1 MSNTIEIKPGA
12 LITLS
17 EVAYVI
23 KGFDSPESIEVVELE
38 SGVKTSKK
46 LSEIT
51 NSPSWPEPPKRF
63 DLNSIDPD
71 AWAQAMNVFNVLKP
85 LLNKADRTKEDVE
98 KVANELFVSVATA
111 YRYLEKIEAEG
122 TVTCLIRK
130 PRADKFTRR
139 LMEEVE
145 DIIKK
150 VLLEQY
156 LNFKKISP
164 ERAYLEIERLCR
176 KVNSPV
182 PAKQTVIRR
191 IHEISRVEHAAKRE
205 GRNAALDL
213 KPNRGTVSNGD
224 FLNSL
229 WQIDHTLVDI
239 ILVDEEYRE
248 PISRPWI
255 TVVIDVYSR
264 MVMGWYISF
273 DPPGSIGTGLSI
285 STSILPKEERLIE
298 LESSLPWP
306 CQGKP
311 TIIMADNAKEFRGN
325 MLKNACA
332 EHGIEL
338 RFRPV
343 KKPNY
348 GGHIERM
355 MGTLM
360 TRIHALDGTT
370 FSNISNRENYDSEA
384 QATMTLKEFEKWM
397 SEQVLGKY
405 HHEKHSALGCSPL
418 QKYKE
423 GIMGNGVTPGIGFM
437 PIASDPQKLIYDFLP
452 FEERVIQ
459 PLGACIDYISYHD
472 PVLDK
477 WIGAKDPNDKK
488 KARKFVFRRDPR
500 KISPI
505 LFWDPHALQYFPI
518 HYRDTS
524 RRVISVW
531 ELNAVTRYL
540 RDKNEAEIDEEL
552 IFQTYERMR
561 AIEEEAAEKTKA
573 TRLMNERR
581 KHHAKAKTIPK
592 APNVP
597 VRSGRPELP
606 SYSNSLVN
614 IDLGDITAFDEVEK
628 L

>member
-1 MSNTIEIKPGA
+1 MSNTIEIKSGA
-12 LITLS
+12 LITLN

-23 KGFDSPESIEVVELE
+23 KDFDSPESVEVVELE
-38 SGVKTSKK
+38 SGIKSSKK

-51 NSPSWPEPPKRF
+51 NNPSWTVPPNRV
-63 DLNSIDPD
+63 DLNAIDPD
-71 AWAQAMNVFNVLKP
+71 AWQYAMNVFNVLKP
-85 LLNKADRTKEDVE
+85 LLNKFDRTMEDVD
-98 KVANELFVSVATA
+98 KVANELFVSRATA
-111 YRYLEKIEAEG
+111 YRYLEKIENEG

-130 PRADKFTRR
+130 PRVDKFTRR
-139 LMEEVE
+139 LMENVE
-145 DIIKK
+145 GIIKK
-150 VLLEQY
+150 VLVEQY
-156 LNFKKISP
+156 LNSKQISAD
-164 ERAYLEIERLCR
+164 RAYREIERLC
-176 KVNSPV
+176 KKEKFPV
-182 PAKQTVIRR
+182 PAKQTVVRR
-191 IHEISRVEHAAKRE
+191 IQELSRLDHAEKRD

-213 KPNRGTVSNGD
+213 KPNRGTVPNGN

-239 ILVDEEYRE
+239 MLVDEEFRE
-248 PISRPWI
+248 PIGRPWI

-264 MVMGWYISF
+264 MVMSWYISF

-285 STSILPKEERLIE
+285 STAILPKEERLIE

-311 TIIMADNAKEFRGN
+311 TIIMSDNAKEFRGN

-338 RFRPV
+338 KFRPV

-370 FSNISNRENYDSEA
+370 FSNTGNREQYNSEA
-384 QATMTLKEFEKWM
+384 QATMTLKEFEKWL
-397 SEQVLGKY
+397 SEQILGKY
-405 HHEKHSALGCSPL
+405 HHEKHSALGCSPI

-459 PLGACIDYISYHD
+459 PLGAGIDYIFYHD

-477 WIGAKDPNDKK
+477 WIGAKDPQDKK
-488 KARKFVFRRDPR
+488 KARKFIFRRDPR

-505 LFWDPHALQYFPI
+505 LFWDPHALD
-518 HYRDTS
+518 RK
-524 RRVISVW
+524 SV
-531 ELNAVTRYL
+531 V
-540 RDKNEAEIDEEL
+540 
-552 IFQTYERMR
+552 
-561 AIEEEAAEKTKA
+561 
-573 TRLMNERR
+573 
-581 KHHAKAKTIPK
+581 
-592 APNVP
+592 
-597 VRSGRPELP
+597 
-606 SYSNSLVN
+606 
-614 IDLGDITAFDEVEK
+614 
-628 L
+628 

>member
-1 MSNTIEIKPGA
+1 MSNSIEIKPGA
-12 LITLS
+12 LITLN
-17 EVAYVI
+17 EVVYAI
-23 KGFDSPESIEVVELE
+23 KAFDSPESVEVVELE
-38 SGVKTSKK
+38 SGIKSSKK

-51 NSPSWPEPPKRF
+51 NNPGWSEQPKRI
-63 DLNSIDPD
+63 DLNSIDSD
-71 AWAQAMNVFNVLKP
+71 AWDHAMNVFNVLKP
-85 LLNKADRTKEDVE
+85 LLHKANRTKEEVE

-111 YRYLEKIEAEG
+111 YRYLEKIEKDG
-122 TVTCLIRK
+122 TVSCLIRK

-139 LMEEVE
+139 LIEDVE
-145 DIIKK
+145 AIIKK

-156 LNFKKISP
+156 LNSKKIST
-164 ERAYLEIERLCR
+164 EAAFQEIARLCR
-176 KVNSPV
+176 KDNFAV
-182 PAKQTVIRR
+182 PTKQTVIRR
-191 IHEISRVEHAAKRE
+191 IHEINRVEYAEKRE

-213 KPNRGTVSNGD
+213 KPNRGSVPNGN

-248 PISRPWI
+248 PIARPWI

-311 TIIMADNAKEFRGN
+311 ATIMSDNAKEFRGS
-325 MLKNACA
+325 MLKNSCA

-338 RFRPV
+338 IFRPV

-348 GGHIERM
+348 GAHIERM

-360 TRIHALDGTT
+360 KRIHALDGTT
-370 FSNISNRENYDSEA
+370 FSNTSKRENYDSEA
-384 QATMTLKEFEKWM
+384 EATMTLKEFEKWL
-397 SEQVLGKY
+397 SEQILGKY
-405 HHEKHSALGCSPL
+405 HQEIHSALGCSPI

-423 GIMGNGVTPGIGFM
+423 GIMGNGKTPGIGFM
-437 PIASDPQKLIYDFLP
+437 PISTDPQKLIYDFLP

-459 PLGACIDYISYHD
+459 PLGAGIDYIFYHD

-477 WIGAKDPNDKK
+477 WIGAKDPRDKT

-505 LFWDPHALQYFPI
+505 LFWDPHALRYYPI

-524 RRVISVW
+524 RRVISLW

-540 RDKNEAEIDEEL
+540 REKNESEINEEL

-561 AIEEEAAEKTKA
+561 TIEEEAAEKTKA

-581 KHHAKAKTIPK
+581 RHHAKAKTIPK
-592 APNVP
+592 APKVP
-597 VRSGRPELP
+597 TQSDSPELP

-614 IDLGDITAFDEVEK
+614 IDLGNLTAFDEVEK